1 MDELKSVATSSTDHV
16 QLIYR
21 WLLRLKKQLSIKE
34 PSPQADTSQAEEG
47 KGVDEASAPDTNDEK
62 RDSSSE
68 CDADSLN
75 RNDNSGVKRTDL

>member
-1 MDELKSVATSSTDHV
+1 M
-16 QLIYR
+16 
-21 WLLRLKKQLSIKE
+21 E

-47 KGVDEASAPDTNDEK
+47 KGVDEASAPDTKDEK
-62 RDSSSE
+62 RDESTE